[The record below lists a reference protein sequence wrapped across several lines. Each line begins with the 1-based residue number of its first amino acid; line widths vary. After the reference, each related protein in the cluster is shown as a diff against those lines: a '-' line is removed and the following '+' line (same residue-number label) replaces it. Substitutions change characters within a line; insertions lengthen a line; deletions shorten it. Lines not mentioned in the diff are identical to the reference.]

1 MVNVDM
7 ENKEM
12 NKKEKQFESF
22 WERRKIKRKVNFDAT
37 STTQRRKLWDF
48 LTRKKNS
55 IKRIQ
60 KL

>member
-37 STTQRRKLWDF
+37 STTQRFFD
-48 LTRKKNS
+48 
-55 IKRIQ
+55 Q
-60 KL
+60 KEELN